1 MIRGRKA
8 GKGTFMSPEIN
19 TQTAVLPRQA
29 IGMRFLRDSYKAWC
43 EECCEVVLALEL
55 ESAARFMHI
64 PFKTLGDLFATGK
77 LHVVEPGSRS
87 LLVCGTSILKIDGQ
101 DLQG

>member
-1 MIRGRKA
+1 
-8 GKGTFMSPEIN
+8 MSPEMN
-19 TQTAVLPRQA
+19 TQRTALPRQA

-43 EECCEVVLALEL
+43 EQCCEVVLALEL

-64 PFKTLGDLFATGK
+64 PFRMLGDLFAAGK

-87 LLVCGTSILKIDGQ
+87 LLVCGTSILKISRQ
-101 DLQG
+101 DLQE